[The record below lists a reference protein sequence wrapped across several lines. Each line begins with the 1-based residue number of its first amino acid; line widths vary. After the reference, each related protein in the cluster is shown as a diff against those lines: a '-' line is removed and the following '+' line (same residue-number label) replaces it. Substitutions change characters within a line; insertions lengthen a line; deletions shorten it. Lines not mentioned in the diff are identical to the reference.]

1 MNTGRFIVRS
11 VLSNNTGNLYDVLRA
26 KDGSTAYFTTKNAAR
41 AEAARLNGHA
51 VPSTTYWAESE
62 FGEGGY
68 DELMFRSLPRGE
80 DR

>member
-1 MNTGRFIVRS
+1 VNTGRFIVRS
-11 VLSNNTGNLYDVLRA
+11 VLKNITGNLYDVHRA
-26 KDGSTAYFTTKNAAR
+26 RDGSTAYFTTKSAAQ
-41 AEAARLNGHA
+41 AEAARLSSHA
-51 VPSTTYWAESE
+51 VPNTRYWAESE